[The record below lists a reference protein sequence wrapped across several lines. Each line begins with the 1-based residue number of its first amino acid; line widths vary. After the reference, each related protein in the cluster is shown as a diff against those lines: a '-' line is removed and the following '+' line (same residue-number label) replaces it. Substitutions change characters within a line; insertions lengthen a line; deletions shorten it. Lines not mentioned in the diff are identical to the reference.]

1 MARLSPPLSD
11 PAESAGSG
19 FQAEPSMF
27 ETRNC
32 RWVFDDD
39 RSKAL
44 ATDVRLAKEH
54 SVRTQNY
61 LLNRQNRIMV
71 PLPTAPVRETPDT
84 NLFFRLSLMF
94 HLNILGEELDSH
106 SHRRPERLW
115 QKSLPDS
122 HESRHL
128 TSWPEVPNAVPSS
141 RTQRF

>member
-1 MARLSPPLSD
+1 
-11 PAESAGSG
+11 
-19 FQAEPSMF
+19 MF

-54 SVRTQNY
+54 CVRTQNP
-61 LLNRQNRIMV
+61 LLNRQNRTMA
-71 PLPTAPVRETPDT
+71 PRPTAPVRETPDT

-106 SHRRPERLW
+106 SHRKPERLW

-122 HESRHL
+122 HESQHL
-128 TSWPEVPNAVPSS
+128 FFWQEVLNAVPSF
-141 RTQRF
+141 RTQRY